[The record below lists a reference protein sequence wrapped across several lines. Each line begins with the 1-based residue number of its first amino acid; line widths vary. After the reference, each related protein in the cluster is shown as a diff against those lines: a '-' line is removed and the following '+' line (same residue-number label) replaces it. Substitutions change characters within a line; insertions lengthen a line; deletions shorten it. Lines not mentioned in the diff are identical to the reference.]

1 MTFSDDMIAH
11 FFTFVNYI
19 FEEKGGKI
27 LTNHTSMNN
36 GNRYRHRKA
45 K

>member
-19 FEEKGGKI
+19 FEEKGGKV
-27 LTNHTSMNN
+27 LNHTSMNN
-36 GNRYRHRKA
+36 GNRYRQRKA